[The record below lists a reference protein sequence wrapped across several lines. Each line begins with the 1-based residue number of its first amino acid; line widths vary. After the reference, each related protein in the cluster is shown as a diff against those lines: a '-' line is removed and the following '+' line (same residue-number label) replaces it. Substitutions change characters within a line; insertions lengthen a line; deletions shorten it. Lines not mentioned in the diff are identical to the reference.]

1 MYFLLCNAP
10 GGSYENGE
18 EKPSHNRPTFYASV
32 AAQEKFVLSFGT
44 RRMWRGVSLIWNM
57 NFDFPA
63 TTHAIKAALIP
74 FAARTDGIIWRLE
87 RFGGE
92 EMVRVLATR

>member
-18 EKPSHNRPTFYASV
+18 ENPAIAAPRFTPPSLLKK
-32 AAQEKFVLSFGT
+32 KFILSFGT

-63 TTHAIKAALIP
+63 TTHAIKALIP
-74 FAARTDGIIWRLE
+74 LAARTDGIIWRLE

>member
-10 GGSYENGE
+10 GGSYENRE
-18 EKPSHNRPTFYASV
+18 ENPAIAAPRFTPPSLLKK
-32 AAQEKFVLSFGT
+32 KFILSFGT

-63 TTHAIKAALIP
+63 TTHAIKALTP
-74 FAARTDGIIWRLE
+74 LAARTDGIIWRLE

-92 EMVRVLATR
+92 EMMWGLATR

>member
-1 MYFLLCNAP
+1 MRMEKKNPAITAPRFTPPSLLKKSLFYLLGL
-10 GGSYENGE
+10 GGCG
-18 EKPSHNRPTFYASV
+18 V
-32 AAQEKFVLSFGT
+32 
-44 RRMWRGVSLIWNM
+44 WRGVSLIWNM

-74 FAARTDGIIWRLE
+74 SAARTDGIIWRLE